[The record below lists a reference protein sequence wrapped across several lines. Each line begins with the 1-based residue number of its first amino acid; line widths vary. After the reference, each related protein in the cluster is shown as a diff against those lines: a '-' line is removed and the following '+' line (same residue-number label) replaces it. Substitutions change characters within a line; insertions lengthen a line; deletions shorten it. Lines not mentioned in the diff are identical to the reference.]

1 MKKNIQGPC
10 LPHCYNEPN
19 LIYLL
24 IGFILGVFF
33 YYLTQRILVI
43 PRDENGNEIP
53 RTQLFPSA
61 SPKN

>member
-1 MKKNIQGPC
+1 M
-10 LPHCYNEPN
+10 Y
-19 LIYLL
+19 YLL
-24 IGFILGVFF
+24 RLITIIFTLLPRRIALKLGQLLGVFF

-43 PRDENGNEIP
+43 PTDENGNEIP